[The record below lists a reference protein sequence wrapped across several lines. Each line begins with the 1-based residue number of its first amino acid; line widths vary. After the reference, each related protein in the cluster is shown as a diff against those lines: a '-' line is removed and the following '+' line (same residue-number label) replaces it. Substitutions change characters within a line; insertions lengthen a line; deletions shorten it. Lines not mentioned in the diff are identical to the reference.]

1 MLKAYLDETGQ
12 HETDYV
18 IVAGHVGRLK
28 EWTAFLSFWIDALGP
43 QRERLHLSKLRWSNP
58 ATRKLLERLGPIP
71 VKSGLKRVIGGTRV
85 SDYLDLIR
93 GTPSEKLLDGYQNAL
108 FASVTTLL
116 LTMPDTERVEIVLE
130 RQDRYVRSADLI
142 LNSISTTE
150 HPKLRTKD
158 GRLKLARWT
167 FAPKKRTILFDQ
179 ADYLCYA
186 LLQRCREPNSQ
197 KAQWCS
203 SILEGGDTI
212 GEILSREKIRAL
224 MAKQNADFGW
234 K

>member
-1 MLKAYLDETGQ
+1 VLRAYLDETGQ
-12 HETDYV
+12 HEKDYV
-18 IVAGHVGRLK
+18 IVAGHVGRLS
-28 EWTAFLSFWIDALGP
+28 EWTAFLSAWIEALGP
-43 QRERLHLSKLRWSNP
+43 QRENLHLRNLRWSNP
-58 ATRKLLERLGPIP
+58 GTRKLLERLGPIP

-85 SDYLDLIR
+85 SDYLDLTS
-93 GTPSEKLLDGYQNAL
+93 GTPSEKHLDGYQTAL

-116 LTMPDTERVEIVLE
+116 LTMPDTEHIDIVLE

-142 LNSISTTE
+142 LNSIATIE

-158 GRLKLARWT
+158 GGLKLARWT
-167 FAPKKRTILFDQ
+167 FEPKKRTILFDQ

-212 GEILSREKIRAL
+212 GRILSREEIRAL
-224 MAKQNADFGW
+224 IAKQNADFGW
-234 K
+234 R

>member
-1 MLKAYLDETGQ
+1 VLKAYLDETGQ
-12 HETDYV
+12 HEKDYV
-18 IVAGHVGRLK
+18 IIAGHVGRFE
-28 EWTAFLSFWIDALGP
+28 EWIAFLSAWIDALGP
-43 QRERLHLSKLRWSNP
+43 QRERLHLRKLRWSNP
-58 ATRKLLERLGPIP
+58 GTRKLLERLGPIP

-85 SDYLDLIR
+85 SDYLDLIS
-93 GTPSEKLLDGYQNAL
+93 GTPSEILLDGYQNAL
-108 FASVTTLL
+108 LASVTTLL
-116 LTMPDTERVEIVLE
+116 LKMPDTERIEIVLE
-130 RQDRYVRSADLI
+130 QQDKYMRLADVI
-142 LNSISTTE
+142 LNSIATIE
-150 HPKLRTKD
+150 DPRLRTKD
-158 GRLKLARWT
+158 GKLKLARWT
-167 FAPKKRTILFDQ
+167 FAPKNRTILFDQ

-224 MAKQNADFGW
+224 IAKQNADFGW